1 MAFTA
6 HTVVEER
13 GLSRELTRATDTL
26 LARAFYILQ
35 CWGDKPRMPG
45 ILGHLGKCSTSYT
58 PAAPCNI
65 LTKAPF
71 QQEEADSERTS
82 DFAKD
87 RQLCLGS

>member
-35 CWGDKPRMPG
+35 CWG
-45 ILGHLGKCSTSYT
+45 INLGCLASWDPWASALRAT
-58 PAAPCNI
+58 PQPPHAI
-65 LTKAPF
+65 
-71 QQEEADSERTS
+71 S
-82 DFAKD
+82 
-87 RQLCLGS
+87 